1 MKVQVHT
8 TLKEGVLDPQGKAVE
23 SALENLGFNGI
34 NKIRQGKL
42 FDIDLETNNK
52 EEAEKLTKEISFNFR
67 NLKSSIEQ
75 ISLLFKTFSHSTKI
89 PRSPSSTKPKKGL
102 KKMKLIRDVFFFI
115 KSIKL

>member
-52 EEAEKLTKEISFNFR
+52 EEAEKLTKEICEILLANMV
-67 NLKSSIEQ
+67 IEDY
-75 ISLLFKTFSHSTKI
+75 LVKI
-89 PRSPSSTKPKKGL
+89 LP
-102 KKMKLIRDVFFFI
+102 DN
-115 KSIKL
+115 

>member
-52 EEAEKLTKEISFNFR
+52 EEAEKLTKEICEI
-67 NLKSSIEQ
+67 LLAKMVIEDY
-75 ISLLFKTFSHSTKI
+75 TVKI
-89 PRSPSSTKPKKGL
+89 LP
-102 KKMKLIRDVFFFI
+102 DN
-115 KSIKL
+115 

>member
-52 EEAEKLTKEISFNFR
+52 EEAEKLTKEICEILLANMV
-67 NLKSSIEQ
+67 IEDY
-75 ISLLFKTFSHSTKI
+75 TVKI
-89 PRSPSSTKPKKGL
+89 LP
-102 KKMKLIRDVFFFI
+102 DN
-115 KSIKL
+115 

>member
-52 EEAEKLTKEISFNFR
+52 EEAEKLTKEICEILLANMV
-67 NLKSSIEQ
+67 IENYKVGQ
-75 ISLLFKTFSHSTKI
+75 MIKI
-89 PRSPSSTKPKKGL
+89 DSY
-102 KKMKLIRDVFFFI
+102 MY
-115 KSIKL
+115 